1 MADLA
6 AELGWKDKAKMS
18 KGKNMKVPV
27 GTLLFGPARYKG
39 APALGDFGIGLVS
52 KVPTPLDNNY
62 DLRFMW
68 RNPVDGQAVAFLDRL
83 STQTMA
89 VGLYLKLRE
98 LDGNGQ
104 VRLDRPLPKG
114 YTEADVELLRRDLKF
129 EVFTPKLT
137 ETHAAAIRRA
147 GFELEHARE
156 MWS

>member
-1 MADLA
+1 MICASC
-6 AELGWKDKAKMS
+6 GVTRSTAKRS
-18 KGKNMKVPV
+18 
-27 GTLLFGPARYKG
+27 
-39 APALGDFGIGLVS
+39 
-52 KVPTPLDNNY
+52 
-62 DLRFMW
+62 RFSTGSRRKRW
-68 RNPVDGQAVAFLDRL
+68 RL
-83 STQTMA
+83 
-89 VGLYLKLRE
+89 GLYLKLGE
-98 LDGNGQ
+98 LDGNGE